1 MSDAKRDNSAF
12 RRTAATGHAAPRPG
26 SANPPPP
33 APSATLKLQTLKL
46 EKLEIAD
53 PWGSTRA
60 DGGDPYNAVGPRVG
74 VAAGRHPQR

>member
-12 RRTAATGHAAPRPG
+12 RCTAATGHAPPRSG
-26 SANPPPP
+26 SANQPPP

-53 PWGSTRA
+53 PWGSTGTG
-60 DGGDPYNAVGPRVG
+60 GGDPYNAVGPRVG
-74 VAAGRHPQR
+74 AAPGRHPQR